1 MNLIASCL
9 LTQVNEQ
16 VCLLCSADPS
26 RPRSKSATAFGLRM
40 ESGTALSCST
50 DVLPNQSSMTQNVSD
65 EQDDH
70 GLDCAVDA
78 SPLPRNIS
86 SEQSATHETS
96 TPWYSASDH
105 RGNLK
110 FVNCIVR

>member
-1 MNLIASCL
+1 MNLIAGCL
-9 LTQVNEQ
+9 ITQVNEQ

-50 DVLPNQSSMTQNVSD
+50 VLPNQSSMTQNVID
-65 EQDDH
+65 EQDDD
-70 GLDCAVDA
+70 GLDCAIDA
-78 SPLPRNIS
+78 SPLPRNTS
-86 SEQSATHETS
+86 PEQPATHEAS

>member
-16 VCLLCSADPS
+16 VCLPCSKDTS
-26 RPRSKSATAFGLRM
+26 RPRSKSATVLGLMM
-40 ESGTALSCST
+40 ESGTALGFCT
-50 DVLPNQSSMTQNVSD
+50 DVLPNQSSMTQNVID
-65 EQDDH
+65 EQDDD
-70 GLDCAVDA
+70 GLDCAIDA
-78 SPLPRNIS
+78 SPLPRNTS
-86 SEQSATHETS
+86 PEQPATHEAS